1 VGLLVKDEVALDVK
15 SLAADVTN
23 ERLKEGLDSTFKSHF
38 QCYESGFA
46 RSRSFWPY
54 SELLI

>member
-23 ERLKEGLDSTFKSHF
+23 ERLKEELD
-38 QCYESGFA
+38 
-46 RSRSFWPY
+46 
-54 SELLI
+54 